1 MRITW
6 PIFALFFA
14 ALLFA
19 LACAGRSTPPR
30 GSPTLPP
37 TWTAPASEP
46 APIAAAI
53 APPVARGMD
62 AAQVRRALG
71 EPARVERVDSAA
83 AKGARYER
91 WIYADRMVVLL
102 DGRVVD
108 VVP

>member
-62 AAQVRRALG
+62 AAQVRRA
-71 EPARVERVDSAA
+71 